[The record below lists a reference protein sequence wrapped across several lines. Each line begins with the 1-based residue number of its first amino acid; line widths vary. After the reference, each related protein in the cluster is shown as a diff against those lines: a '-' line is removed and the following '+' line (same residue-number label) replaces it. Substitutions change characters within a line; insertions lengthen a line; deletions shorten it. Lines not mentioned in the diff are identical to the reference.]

1 MPVLDLFTI
10 VLALSMLELLFIGCA
25 IVGVIVS
32 VRYDRSTA
40 SQSMF
45 LAVGVVAVVFYA
57 MNRWAGCFPNINVH
71 DIFNLGLVKTFGGFL
86 FIGVLYSIIE
96 FVFGIRTAK
105 VRVKADFNEYVEQL
119 SDAQR
124 ELLIQNQQIP
134 CVFSSDPDR
143 YKAIERLLNTF
154 GVRYLKSYS
163 NTLDTAPYLMFG
175 ATENLELTPS
185 IDKDTLASCVLNWT
199 FFWPAHAVFRL
210 FGDVLFDVFSNISRL
225 FIACAERFI
234 KASFKNSFKI

>member
-1 MPVLDLFTI
+1 MSVLDLFAI

-32 VRYDRSTA
+32 VRYDRSTT
-40 SQSMF
+40 SHTMF
-45 LAVGVVAVVFYA
+45 LAVGVVTAVFYA
-57 MNRWAGCFPNINVH
+57 LNQWAGCFPNASVH
-71 DIFNLGLVKTFGGFL
+71 NMFNLGLVKTFGGFL
-86 FIGVLYSIIE
+86 FIGVGYSIIE
-96 FVFGIRTAK
+96 FVFGVRAARA
-105 VRVKADFNEYVEQL
+105 RVKANFNTYAEQL
-119 SDAQR
+119 SAAER
-124 ELLIQNQQIP
+124 ELLIQHQQIP
-134 CVFSSDPDR
+134 YVFSSDPGHS
-143 YKAIERLLNTF
+143 AVESLLNTF
-154 GVRYLKSYS
+154 KTRYLSYS
-163 NTLDTAPYLMFG
+163 DNRDTAPYLTFHISK
-175 ATENLELTPS
+175 TLELTPS